1 MDDYTL
7 YRVSPVET
15 KRQGNGIKKQ
25 KITVDLHFI
34 IFIS

>member
-15 KRQGNGIKKQ
+15 KRQKKQIKKTY
-25 KITVDLHFI
+25 KKRRN
-34 IFIS
+34 SYYR